1 MEVKLPLEVL
11 ASLTSKSPDEL
22 KAEIFEG
29 EGDQL
34 TQKVNATDYIKDAFG
49 AKLKQVGTDQYMR
62 RERELKTQH
71 EQVLAQNGIDV
82 NVRQFNDILI
92 ELAAKTQQP
101 ADKAA
106 PLEELL
112 KRRDVSEY
120 LKTATDKQVA
130 ALKSELD
137 KTLGELN
144 QTRSE
149 YTRTQKLSTA
159 RSVLERELDA
169 LGWDDGGELRSQ
181 RLKLLASQL
190 PLDQM
195 KVENGQ
201 VVMLDDSGEVL
212 KDQFHNPV
220 PFSGWVERHNVF
232 GSKKQ
237 TAARTT
243 PPQGGQQGGGSKVVL
258 ASIEAGNEMLKA
270 ARTPDEKAA
279 VLRALAELSKGNK

>member
-34 TQKVNATDYIKDAFG
+34 AQRVNATDYIKDAFG
-49 AKLKQVGTDQYMR
+49 AKLKQVGTEQYKR
-62 RERELKTQH
+62 RERELKTEH
-71 EQVLAQNGIDV
+71 EHVLAQNGIDV
-82 NVRQFNDILI
+82 NGRQFNDILV

-101 ADKAA
+101 ADQAA

-112 KRRDVSEY
+112 KRKDVSDY

-201 VVMLDDSGEVL
+201 IVLLDESGEVL
-212 KDQFHNPV
+212 KDQFFTAI
-220 PFSGWVERHNVF
+220 PFSSWVEKHNVF

-237 TAARTT
+237 TAPRTT

-270 ARTPDEKAA
+270 ARTPDEKAT
-279 VLRALAELSKGNK
+279 VLRALAELSKGK